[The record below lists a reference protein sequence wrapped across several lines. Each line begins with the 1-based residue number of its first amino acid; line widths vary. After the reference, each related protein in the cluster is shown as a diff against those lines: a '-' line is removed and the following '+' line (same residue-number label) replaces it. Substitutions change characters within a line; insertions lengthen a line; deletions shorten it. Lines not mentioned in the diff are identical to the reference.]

1 MIRLTGIIFI
11 LLFACDY
18 GYCQQTITTED
29 ELNEMRD
36 LSRLPLYRTGT
47 SLNQVSTYDREGK
60 NDDGFS
66 GKYSFIRRN
75 ADSSLVMF
83 EAKGAGVINRIWTPT
98 PTEDTLD
105 FYIDNSVFSIKYSDL
120 FSGKVKPFAYPLCG
134 TALGGN
140 YCYYPFLFQDS
151 CRIVSRGKK
160 LQFHQVQW
168 RSYPDQTLVKNKF
181 NEFHLPEED
190 FEPVPATSLIVNANK
205 SATLFE
211 QFNGG
216 RISSFKISPATV
228 FAGMNKDIWLKIT
241 YDDEKVPAVF
251 CPAADFFGYAF
262 GSPSMRSNLSGVT
275 NDTAYFNI
283 PLPFDKHCKVELI
296 NKKKVPVRMSFAF
309 DYSSNKRNP
318 VTEGKLYTSYSHVR
332 HSINDGQHLLL
343 NTSGKGHFIGTILQ
357 CQGTAPG
364 MTLFFEGDDSTVVDG
379 KLTLHGTGSEDY
391 FNGGWYAFPDRWDAA
406 FSLPF
411 HGSLDYSLPYCRT
424 GAYRFY
430 LSDKIPFEKTF
441 YHSIE
446 HGPVNN
452 NIPAIYTSLSFY
464 YGSQPPVKLSVSND
478 VTVYEPDTL
487 NIYPQLN
494 NINIWYGSGVKSL
507 WAHDTGGLSYVYTV
521 SDETSLRF
529 SLDDI
534 EDGEY
539 ELFMDYDKIPSGAE
553 VKVLQRQRVVKELFS
568 AFSRDSVRIKME
580 RVGVIEKN
588 NFMRTISL
596 EFKTDSG
603 NNQFFLN
610 RFVLVKFKSKSSKS
624 PMARSAPAS

>member
-1 MIRLTGIIFI
+1 MIRLTGFLFI
-11 LLFACDY
+11 LLFVSDY
-18 GYCQQTITTED
+18 CYCQETITTED
-29 ELNEMRD
+29 ELNEIRD
-36 LSRLPLYRTGT
+36 LSRLPLYRKGT

-98 PTEDTLD
+98 PTEDMLD
-105 FYIDNSVFSIKYSDL
+105 FYIDDSVFSIKYSDL

-134 TALGGN
+134 TELGGN

-168 RSYPDQTLVKNKF
+168 RSYPDGTLVKKSF
-181 NEFHLPEED
+181 NEFHLQEENI
-190 FEPVPATSLIVNANK
+190 ENVHATSLIVNANNTV
-205 SATLFE
+205 TLFE
-211 QFNGG
+211 QVKGG
-216 RISSFKISPATV
+216 RISSFKISPATA
-228 FAGMNKDIWLKIT
+228 FAGMKKDIWLKIT

-251 CPAADFFGYAF
+251 CPAQDFFGYAF
-262 GSPSMRSNLSGVT
+262 GSPSMRSNLSGVI
-275 NDTAYFNI
+275 NDIAYFNI
-283 PLPFDKHCKVELI
+283 PLPFDKRCKVELV
-296 NKKKVPVRMSFAF
+296 NKKKGPVKISFAF
-309 DYSSNKRNP
+309 DYSSKKRNP
-318 VTEGKLYTSYSHVR
+318 VTEGKLYASYSHVR
-332 HSINDGQHLLL
+332 YNINDIPHMLL

-379 KLTLHGTGSEDY
+379 KHTLHGTGSEDY

-430 LSDKIPFEKTF
+430 LSDKIPFEKSF
-441 YHSIE
+441 NHSIE

-452 NIPAIYTSLSFY
+452 NIPAIYTSVSFY
-464 YGSQPPVKLSVSND
+464 YGSHPPVKLPVSND
-478 VTVYEPDTL
+478 VTIFQPDTL

-494 NINIWYGSGVKSL
+494 NINIWNGSGITSL

-529 SLDDI
+529 SLDGI
-534 EDGEY
+534 EDGRY
-539 ELFMDYDKIPSGAE
+539 ELFMDHDKIPSGAGI
-553 VKVLQRQRVVKELFS
+553 KVMQRQRVVKELFS
-568 AFSRDSVRIKME
+568 TFSSDSVRIKMQ
-580 RVGVIEKN
+580 RVGMIEKN
-588 NFMRTISL
+588 KFMRTISL
-596 EFKTDSG
+596 EFKTDIRK
-603 NNQFFLN
+603 NEFFLN
-610 RFVLVKFKSKSSKS
+610 RFVLIKIKEQ
-624 PMARSAPAS
+624 

>member
-1 MIRLTGIIFI
+1 MFRITALLFI
-11 LLFACDY
+11 LFALCEY
-18 GYCQQTITTED
+18 GHCQQTITTDD
-29 ELNEMRD
+29 ELKEFSD
-36 LSRLPLYRTGT
+36 LLRLPLYRNGT

-98 PTEDTLD
+98 PTDDTLD
-105 FYIDNSVFSIKYSDL
+105 FYIDDSVFSIKYSDL
-120 FSGKVKPFAYPLCG
+120 FSGKVKPFTYPLCG

-140 YCYYPFLFQDS
+140 YCYYPLMFQDS

-168 RSYPDQTLVKNKF
+168 RSFPEGTEVKNNYK
-181 NEFHLPEED
+181 EFHYPENKS
-190 FEPVPATSLIVNANK
+190 EPERATSLIIDANK

-211 QFNGG
+211 RFNGG
-216 RISSFKISPATV
+216 RINSFRIMPAAV
-228 FAGMNKDIWLKIT
+228 IAGMNKDIWLKVT
-241 YDDEKVPAVF
+241 YDEEKTAAVY

-262 GSPSMRSNLSGVT
+262 GKPSMKSKLSGVT
-275 NDTAYFNI
+275 DDIAYFNI
-283 PLPFDKHCKVELI
+283 PIPFDKHCKVELI
-296 NKKKVPVRMSFAF
+296 NKKKVPVKISFAF
-309 DYSSNKRNP
+309 DYSSKKRNT
-318 VTEGKLYTSYSHVR
+318 VTEGKLYSSYSHVGYGT
-332 HSINDGQHLLL
+332 NDGPHILL

-357 CQGTAPG
+357 CQGTVPG

-406 FSLPF
+406 YSLPF

-430 LSDKIPFEKTF
+430 LSDKIPFEKSF
-441 YHSIE
+441 HHSIE

-464 YGSQPPVKLSVSND
+464 YGSQPPLQLPVSEDVSVFQ
-478 VTVYEPDTL
+478 PDTL
-487 NIYPQLN
+487 YVYPQLN
-494 NINIWYGSGVKSL
+494 NLNIWHGADVKSL
-507 WAHDTGGLSYVYTV
+507 WAHDIGGLSYVYTV

-534 EDGEY
+534 EDGVY
-539 ELFMDYDKIPSGAE
+539 ELYMDYDKLPSGAE
-553 VKVLQRQRVVKELFS
+553 VRVLQRQNVVKQLFS
-568 AFSRDSVRIKME
+568 VFSSDSIRIKME
-580 RVGVIEKN
+580 RLGVIEKN
-588 NFMRTISL
+588 KFTRTISL
-596 EFKTDSG
+596 EFKTSTG
-603 NNQFFLN
+603 KNQFFLN
-610 RFVLVKFKSKSSKS
+610 RFLLIKSKNK
-624 PMARSAPAS
+624 